1 MMFRQVS
8 LVQCKIVSAVKCWA
22 VANSWVPHHQHH
34 HYSTTTEDDSHKTLD
49 QYPKTYDPTTYR
61 LSFDPLESSAIMDV
75 LNNATM
81 QHLATCGI
89 GKGMASRLLK
99 YRERIGGFQELSQLL
114 EVDRLGIK
122 GAEDVCKSL
131 LQHCGSVGV
140 SEETSSA
147 SSSLLQHDMADLETL
162 IGQKRLVK
170 PQLSKAILKT
180 TDNFVALHVTAG
192 FLSWVLCGADGQIY
206 NLATHTLLTPNS
218 RFDALRIYE
227 KVLSVTQEI
236 PEADF
241 YVWEDRTN
249 HGQLAKAPLGTVMV
263 ALQLAQIRGMLIA
276 LLGSSMEKRQSES
289 QSCLLFLKDS
299 VVPKLFRLKMGGDRL
314 SGLGVADKLMDGQQV
329 MEWLSPV
336 TLKPEV
342 HNAYFSEAAADRRY
356 TAAAVLVAVAF
367 HEVILSKNIAALRI
381 LSQ

>member
-170 PQLSKAILKT
+170 PQLSKAILK
-180 TDNFVALHVTAG
+180 
-192 FLSWVLCGADGQIY
+192 
-206 NLATHTLLTPNS
+206 
-218 RFDALRIYE
+218 
-227 KVLSVTQEI
+227 VLSVTQEI

>member
-1 MMFRQVS
+1 MQDCVS
-8 LVQCKIVSAVKCWA
+8 GEMLGCGKCKHFDTKERKSGETEEG
-22 VANSWVPHHQHH
+22 NSWVPHHQHH

-170 PQLSKAILKT
+170 PQLSKAILKVFEYSCFYWV
-180 TDNFVALHVTAG
+180 DLMKSNLLCLIFKQNYIYIYINSLH
-192 FLSWVLCGADGQIY
+192 
-206 NLATHTLLTPNS
+206 
-218 RFDALRIYE
+218 
-227 KVLSVTQEI
+227 TQ
-236 PEADF
+236 F
-241 YVWEDRTN
+241 
-249 HGQLAKAPLGTVMV
+249 
-263 ALQLAQIRGMLIA
+263 LQLMHSYG
-276 LLGSSMEKRQSES
+276 
-289 QSCLLFLKDS
+289 
-299 VVPKLFRLKMGGDRL
+299 VVLYLEG
-314 SGLGVADKLMDGQQV
+314 
-329 MEWLSPV
+329 
-336 TLKPEV
+336 
-342 HNAYFSEAAADRRY
+342 YF
-356 TAAAVLVAVAF
+356 
-367 HEVILSKNIAALRI
+367 
-381 LSQ
+381 